1 MPWLEKYS
9 SQMTSA
15 LRKRSFGKIYLEIGI
30 NEMGTGTV
38 DSFMEAY
45 EAAVDHLREL
55 QPDAILY
62 VCGIMYVEQSKS
74 ELKAFVYLRIL
85 HDAVAGKILQPDDI
99 IFAQEMHL
107 VPGVVRVQVPGLVRH
122 HLVDVQVTVEA
133 LSCPPRK
140 LPAYPWNAQQTI
152 LPFPS
157 GSGCFSAKWKSGFS
171 PLQRAP
177 PLLLSP
183 RLQGSRWG

>member
-1 MPWLEKYS
+1 MQGLPVQPMVPAVPVS
-9 SQMTSA
+9 SMAQGLPVRPMVPAVPVGPRVCVRNDGARIVGTASGHSRVGVLRTAWIAGSKTAQAEGQTLTIEEA

-55 QPDAILY
+55 QPDAILDHPP
-62 VCGIMYVEQSKS
+62 IR
-74 ELKAFVYLRIL
+74 LKAFVYLRIL

-107 VPGVVRVQVPGLVRH
+107 VPGVVRV
-122 HLVDVQVTVEA
+122 HLRQSA
-133 LSCPPRK
+133 ISCTF
-140 LPAYPWNAQQTI
+140 LQ
-152 LPFPS
+152 PS
-157 GSGCFSAKWKSGFS
+157 
-171 PLQRAP
+171 
-177 PLLLSP
+177 
-183 RLQGSRWG
+183 